1 MSWQLLVG
9 ISVLLFSFNNLFH
22 RVLMKDEASD
32 PYAQFV
38 MFYGLGGLF
47 SFIITLFHGGFHYQL
62 TLSQLPFFLLLTV
75 FATAAPILAFKAA
88 KIIEASESTILLSSY
103 RLWLVIGAF
112 LFLGEAFSWKKILG
126 TIIVLIGVAI
136 AQWRKNKFVINH
148 GAVYILF
155 AALCYAIADVVSF
168 NILKNFEAVSF
179 NVYLGIF
186 TVIPLLLVRPKT
198 LKKLSFYLKPK
209 YAVSIVAVTM
219 EDTTATILIYFAYQ
233 MARNASQISPIMAT
247 QTILSV
253 ILAALILKERDNM
266 VNKLI
271 GAAVVVIGVILVL

>member
-1 MSWQLLVG
+1 MPWQLLVG

-22 RVLMKDEASD
+22 RTLMKDEASD

-38 MFYGLGGLF
+38 MFYGLGGLL
-47 SFIITLFHGGFHYQL
+47 SFIIALFRGGFHYQL
-62 TLSQLPFFLLLTV
+62 TLSQLPFFLLLTI
-75 FATAAPILAFKAA
+75 FATAAPILVFKAA

-112 LFLGEAFSWKKILG
+112 LFLGEAFSWKKLFS
-126 TIIVLIGVAI
+126 TIIVLTGIAI
-136 AQWRKNKFVINH
+136 AQWKKNKFVINH
-148 GAVYILF
+148 GVIYLLS

-168 NILKNFEAVSF
+168 TILKNFEAVSF

-186 TVIPLLLVRPKT
+186 TVIPLLLIRPKT

-209 YAVSIVAVTM
+209 YAISIMVVTV

-253 ILAALILKERDNM
+253 ILAALILKERDNI

-271 GAAVVVIGVILVL
+271 GAAIVVIGVILVL